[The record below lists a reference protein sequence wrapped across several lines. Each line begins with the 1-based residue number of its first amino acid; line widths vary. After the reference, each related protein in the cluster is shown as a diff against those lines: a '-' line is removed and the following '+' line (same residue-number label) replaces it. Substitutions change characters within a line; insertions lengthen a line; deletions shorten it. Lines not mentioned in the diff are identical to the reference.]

1 MKIRNVTLYARSI
14 LGDPEFAIIFSD
26 NAYFLSFYISKRIRQ
41 FKNDTEGDVRA
52 LCISISSEED
62 KCSYSDNSIGVTIH
76 YTEEDRQRYLQMTKL
91 EDRYEHYLSLLERG
105 YRIASTLKP
114 VPVDTLLSI
123 HDELRANGYRN
134 ERLFKKARLKDYGIK
149 ITLNHVLTTH
159 EYQLMLYVTD
169 LKGNPI
175 VSGCIYRELPDFIV
189 FVYNVKHLVI
199 DGDKM
204 IVTDF
209 INKEMVTCNLH
220 DLADGKICPQYSD
233 EAREY
238 MPNEENMHKFERLKW

>member
-1 MKIRNVTLYARSI
+1 MRLRYIDFTARYI
-14 LGDPEFAIIFSD
+14 TADNEFECAFND
-26 NAYFLSFYISKRIRQ
+26 NSYFVSFYITKRIRQ
-41 FKNDTEGDVRA
+41 FRIETDGTYNGIDINLGK
-52 LCISISSEED
+52 EEEWC
-62 KCSYSDNSIGVTIH
+62 KHSLNSVCVNIH

-105 YRIASTLKP
+105 YRIAATLKP
-114 VPVDTLLSI
+114 IPVDILLSI
-123 HDELRANGYRN
+123 HDEFRANGYRN

-149 ITLNHVLTTH
+149 IILNHVLTTH
-159 EYQLMLYVTD
+159 EYQLVLYVTD

-175 VSGCIYRELPDFIV
+175 ASGCIYRELPDFIV

-233 EAREY
+233 EAREF
-238 MPNEENMHKFERLKW
+238 MPNEKNMHKFERLKW